1 MRCPC
6 HVPALVALVAAALSA
21 CAPTAALMTPPPSMK
36 PPAGQA
42 DESTGEVAFSAGGMG
57 SAVTYGPWNLKGD
70 GIGLAY
76 AGGGRV
82 GGNLERGAGT
92 IHRLHGAHSGPRNA
106 PDHRAAGQ

>member
-42 DESTGEVAFSAGGMG
+42 NESTGEVAFSAGGMG

-76 AGGGRV
+76 AGGAHGREP
-82 GGNLERGAGT
+82 GTGRRHNSPPPRGSFRAPER
-92 IHRLHGAHSGPRNA
+92 S
-106 PDHRAAGQ
+106 